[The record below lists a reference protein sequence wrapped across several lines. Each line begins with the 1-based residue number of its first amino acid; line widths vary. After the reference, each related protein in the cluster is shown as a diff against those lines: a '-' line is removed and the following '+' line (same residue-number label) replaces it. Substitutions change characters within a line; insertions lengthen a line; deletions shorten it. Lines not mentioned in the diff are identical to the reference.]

1 MSLVDSLWESAGAP
15 INDEFFGVSIVYS
28 RGTQSVTVTAIPSVI
43 AYEQFSVED
52 IPLSTVVTWR
62 QYLIPVSALSVI
74 APTGQVF
81 RPKRADTIVET
92 VNGVE
97 CKYEVCPLPDKPL
110 AELQLGAARW
120 LVRAKRVE

>member
-28 RGTQSVTVTAIPSVI
+28 RGTQSVTVTAIP
-43 AYEQFSVED
+43 
-52 IPLSTVVTWR
+52 
-62 QYLIPVSALSVI
+62 SVI